1 MLSMEHSTR
10 IRDGAFQD
18 VDVLVTG
25 GGGFIGSHL
34 AHRLVEAGA
43 RVRILDDFST
53 GRRAN
58 LDGLDIELFEASIL
72 DDDALA
78 RAVSGCRFV
87 LHHAAFV
94 SVSAGELDPEAC
106 RRINVDGTRK
116 VVEASAAAGVHRLV
130 NTSSSAIYGDQGD
143 EPVSESCVPDP
154 ASEYARSKLESER
167 LAREAGGGMDTVS
180 LRYFNVFGPR
190 QRSDSDYA
198 AVIPAFVSA
207 LLSDRSVRID
217 GDGLQTRDFIDC
229 GAVAEAVMAC
239 CLIESPL
246 RGTACNIGSGIPR
259 SIHGVLDSI
268 ARWIGVDPEVEQAP
282 TRPGDIRHSCAD
294 VSLAGELLGL
304 TPEDV
309 FDARLGSLI
318 DRIRQDPSG

>member
-1 MLSMEHSTR
+1 MLSTEHSTR

-34 AHRLVEAGA
+34 AHRLVGAGA

-154 ASEYARSKLESER
+154 ASEYARSKLESE
-167 LAREAGGGMDTVS
+167 
-180 LRYFNVFGPR
+180 
-190 QRSDSDYA
+190 
-198 AVIPAFVSA
+198 
-207 LLSDRSVRID
+207 
-217 GDGLQTRDFIDC
+217 
-229 GAVAEAVMAC
+229 
-239 CLIESPL
+239 
-246 RGTACNIGSGIPR
+246 
-259 SIHGVLDSI
+259 
-268 ARWIGVDPEVEQAP
+268 
-282 TRPGDIRHSCAD
+282 
-294 VSLAGELLGL
+294 
-304 TPEDV
+304 
-309 FDARLGSLI
+309 
-318 DRIRQDPSG
+318 